1 MSVRLYPGAVDEDDL
16 HSAPIVG
23 APLHGVNRLSGM
35 LGDPVL
41 VGAIGPE
48 DPVQV
53 YGIVRHLHPRVGT
66 FVRSPSLV
74 APAPRAGARHVGRT
88 VTARS

>member
-1 MSVRLYPGAVDEDDL
+1 MSVRLHPGAVDEDNL
-16 HSAPIVG
+16 HAAPIVG
-23 APLHGVNRLSGM
+23 APLHGVNRLTGM
-35 LGDPVL
+35 FGDPVL

-66 FVRSPSLV
+66 FVRAPSLV
-74 APAPRAGARHVGRT
+74 PPAPRVGARHVDRT
-88 VTARS
+88 VRARS